1 MPKGCDIDSF
11 LNKKNASSKKR
22 GKFDLIAE
30 GQRLLKNEPHRIDG
44 ATGPT
49 KRDVFDDMIS
59 PRPAVAESAV
69 VNPAVAESA
78 VVNSAVAE
86 SAVVNSAVAESA
98 VVNSAV
104 AESAVVNPAVAESA
118 HCQYMRLFRHL
129 YKQSLNTNEFR
140 FLLLMLSKGAL
151 NRIGVEASNID
162 IAAETG
168 IDISRVPSLTSG
180 MVAKKIILKEQNT
193 KTKKNIYFITE
204 NFFPAF

>member
-69 VNPAVAESA
+69 VNP
-78 VVNSAVAE
+78 
-86 SAVVNSAVAESA
+86 AVAESA